1 MRPMNAHAKQS
12 PPLLR
17 WGLWILLGSLT
28 LGCGYQ
34 FRTTGQPLGMTI
46 DSIAIPM
53 IESTASE
60 RGVEP
65 DFTRIVRQEFISLA
79 KVPLSSESEAQ
90 AVLTGRIYQ
99 IDAQPLGFEVR
110 ETDVNGDT
118 ANFSVTTSRRLTIWI
133 DVKLTDRKTGKI
145 IWHDSHMAEMSR
157 YDVSVD
163 PLVNR
168 RNKQLALERIARL
181 MARRMYQLTMDRF

>member
-1 MRPMNAHAKQS
+1 MRPMYAHAKQS

-34 FRTTGQPLGMTI
+34 FRTSGQPLGMTI

-53 IESTASE
+53 IESTASK
-60 RGVEP
+60 RGFEP
-65 DFTRIVRQEFISLA
+65 DFTGIVRQEFISLA

-99 IDAQPLGFEVR
+99 IHTQPLGFDVQR
-110 ETDVNGDT
+110 AGLSGETTNV
-118 ANFSVTTSRRLTIWI
+118 SLTTSRRLTIWM
-133 DVKLTDRKTGKI
+133 DAKLTDRETGKV
-145 IWHDSHMAEMSR
+145 IWHHSHMEEKSR
-157 YDVSVD
+157 FDVSVD

-168 RNKQLALERIARL
+168 RNEQLALERIARR
-181 MARRMYQLTMDRF
+181 MARRMYQLTMERF

>member
-1 MRPMNAHAKQS
+1 MMPMYS
-12 PPLLR
+12 PRAQPPPALKWSLL
-17 WGLWILLGSLT
+17 LLLGYFV

-65 DFTRIVRQEFISLA
+65 DFTKIVREEFISLA
-79 KVPLSSESEAQ
+79 KVPLSAETEAQ
-90 AVLTGRIYQ
+90 TVLSGRIYR
-99 IDAQPLGFEVR
+99 IETQPLSFDVR
-110 ETDVNGDT
+110 ETDINGDT
-118 ANFSVTTSRRLTIWI
+118 ANFSVTTSRRLSIRL
-133 DVKLTDRKTGKI
+133 DAKLTERKSGKV
-145 IWHDSHMAEMSR
+145 IWHDPRMEEKSR
-157 YDVSVD
+157 FDVSTD

-168 RNKQLALERIARL
+168 RNEQLALERIARL
-181 MARRMYQLTMDRF
+181 LARRMYQKTMERF